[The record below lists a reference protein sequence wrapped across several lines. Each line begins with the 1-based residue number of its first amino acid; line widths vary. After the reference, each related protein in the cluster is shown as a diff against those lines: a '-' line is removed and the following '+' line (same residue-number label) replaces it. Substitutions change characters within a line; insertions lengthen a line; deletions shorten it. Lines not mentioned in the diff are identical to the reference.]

1 MRNKRYVIHVL
12 LKVSALNDF
21 YSTNIFDTYTVAKH
35 VLNLD
40 VDSRLSSGDRS
51 LVNMLAKV
59 SFGQK
64 TKNFYSFASK
74 YCSHHRPE
82 HFPIYDSYVDKMLMH
97 FGRVSGFASFRK
109 ADLKQYER
117 FVEIIGDFQRHF
129 GLQEFSLREIDI
141 YLWLGGKKSFPAKY
155 RQL

>member
-1 MRNKRYVIHVL
+1 M
-12 LKVSALNDF
+12 
-21 YSTNIFDTYTVAKH
+21 
-35 VLNLD
+35 
-40 VDSRLSSGDRS
+40 
-51 LVNMLAKV
+51 VNTLAKV
-59 SFGQK
+59 LIRQK

-97 FGRVSGFASFRK
+97 FSRVSGSASFHK

-117 FVEIIGDFQRHF
+117 FVQIIGEFQRHF

-141 YLWLGGKKSFPAKY
+141 YLWLAGKKSFPPKY
-155 RQL
+155 AGV